1 MNSRIIISILAS
13 LLSSFAFAQPK
24 SLDTYFKQVKADKH
38 PAIPQEITNP
48 ENAAA
53 VLKALPVYYKD
64 TTALVRSKAY
74 SLAKSIGTKS
84 QDKSIRQQ
92 AVQQLLEGGK
102 DVHTG
107 NAGSALKYLTL
118 FKQQDFVAAS
128 KDSLRSQFRRSPRHV
143 DVKVKLIGFL
153 EMKELR
159 DEVYSLSQQSTLGR
173 KERWSTSLALARMGD
188 AQATTDI
195 VNRIERMPESD
206 ALIYEIYPDLVYT
219 RTQEAMELLLVT
231 LNSDAKNCSAA
242 DAERDAKIPC
252 AYRVM
257 EMLAPVLENYPLTV
271 DESGD
276 IRTNDYPEALRI
288 AREWCSTQK
297 TFTIRKDTF

>member
-1 MNSRIIISILAS
+1 MNNRIIIFILAS
-13 LLSSFAFAQPK
+13 LLLSLVHAQPK
-24 SLDTYFKQVKADKH
+24 ALDAYFKQVKAGKH
-38 PAIPQEITNP
+38 PSIPHEITKP

-74 SLAKSIGTKS
+74 SLTKTIGTKS
-84 QDKSIRQQ
+84 QDRTIRHE
-92 AVQQLLEGGK
+92 AVKQLIEGGK
-102 DVHTG
+102 DVNTG
-107 NAGSALKYLTL
+107 NAGAALKYLTL
-118 FKQQDFVAAS
+118 FKQEDFVTAS
-128 KDSLRSQFRRSPRHV
+128 KDSLRSQFIRNPRHV

-153 EMKELR
+153 DMRELR

-173 KERWSTSLALARMGD
+173 KERWSASLALARMGD
-188 AQATTDI
+188 VQATADI
-195 VNRIERMPESD
+195 VNRVKRMPESD
-206 ALIYEIYPDLVYT
+206 ALVYEIYPDLMYT

-257 EMLAPVLENYPLTV
+257 EMLATVLENYPLTV

-276 IRTNDYPEALRI
+276 IQTSNYPEALRT